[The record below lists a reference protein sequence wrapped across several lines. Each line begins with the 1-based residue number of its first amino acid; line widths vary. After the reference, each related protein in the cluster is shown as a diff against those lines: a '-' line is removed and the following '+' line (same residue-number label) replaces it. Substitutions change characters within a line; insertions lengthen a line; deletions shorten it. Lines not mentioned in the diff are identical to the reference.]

1 MEMTMGTTIIYLA
14 SCSMSALI
22 QSVSGF
28 GFAIFMMSVIPNF
41 MPYATSTVL
50 SGLLSLGTNVANVT
64 RYRKRINW
72 KLIIVPAIS
81 YFIISYLVINFA
93 AGSSDATLK
102 KILGVV
108 LIILSIYFLFFSSRI
123 RIKPTKRNGAI
134 AGGLSGVMGGLFS
147 MSGPPIV
154 VYMLSTNTE
163 KEEYLGTIQTFFLIT
178 NVYTSVLR
186 ILKGMVTLD
195 MLWLVGAGMICS
207 GLGFI
212 VGVRLLKRIDAAM
225 LKKII
230 YGFMAISGL
239 SMILR

>member
-1 MEMTMGTTIIYLA
+1 
-14 SCSMSALI
+14 
-22 QSVSGF
+22 
-28 GFAIFMMSVIPNF
+28 
-41 MPYATSTVL
+41 
-50 SGLLSLGTNVANVT
+50 
-64 RYRKRINW
+64 
-72 KLIIVPAIS
+72 
-81 YFIISYLVINFA
+81 
-93 AGSSDATLK
+93 
-102 KILGVV
+102 
-108 LIILSIYFLFFSSRI
+108 
-123 RIKPTKRNGAI
+123 
-134 AGGLSGVMGGLFS
+134 MGGLVS

-230 YGFMAISGL
+230 YGFMAVSGL
-239 SMILR
+239 VMVLR